1 VFFVLNLVISVCA
14 VVLYTARW
22 AIAPRATAALVLH
35 DHTEAPYLAAIVIA
49 FSTLVAMLALAC
61 AGPWGHGWAVL
72 AYVLWW
78 VVAVLSM
85 VVATALPFV
94 M

>member
-1 VFFVLNLVISVCA
+1 
-14 VVLYTARW
+14 
-22 AIAPRATAALVLH
+22 
-35 DHTEAPYLAAIVIA
+35 
-49 FSTLVAMLALAC
+49 MLALAC
-61 AGPWGHGWAVL
+61 VGTWGHGWAVL

-78 VVAVLSM
+78 VAAVLSM